1 MPKYDETQAE
11 CLVFTFKEGLLSKV
25 AHDLKIRVT
34 RFSADVTPGSVRA
47 EFDLRSLR
55 VVEAMKDGNE
65 NPGALSDA
73 DKTKIAEQISNEVL
87 HAAQHPSAVF
97 SSRAITPRADGG
109 YSIAGELSLHGVTQP
124 IQVETRSEGG
134 RQVASVELHQPSYG
148 ITPFKAMMGTL
159 KVKADVIVRF
169 SVPGS

>member
-34 RFSADVTPGSVRA
+34 RFSADVTPDSVRA
-47 EFDLRSLR
+47 KFDLRSLR

-65 NPGALSDA
+65 NSGALSDA
-73 DKTKIAEQISNEVL
+73 DKAKIAEQISNEVL